1 MWLPKS
7 CSFGKRRVAARAA
20 GFTSHSEAARLYRA
34 RRSWAIASA
43 RMRDAIHVGAAPGRE
58 WSHAADRV
66 SRAWPAPTIAKASVL
81 NSRAFQ
87 RPGSSKFMRSTHENS
102 LKAALKACKGS
113 FISVGF
119 FSLFVNALMLVP
131 SFYMLQVYGRVVTSG
146 SITTLVMLTII
157 MTVLMVTMG
166 ALEWVRSRIMV
177 RLSTKLDVLLSRD
190 VYRASFKRALD
201 SGGMDASAQ
210 PLNDLTGLRQFLT
223 GNGLFAFF
231 DAPWLPVYIGVMFL
245 FHPWFGWVAIA
256 SAIVLLC
263 LAAVNEKLT
272 GKSIAEA
279 NKQNI
284 AASLYTTKNLRNAEV
299 IESMGML
306 HTLMGRWGQR
316 QKKVLQLQSEASDN
330 GGLVSNLSKT
340 FRMLV
345 QSLILG
351 LGAYLA
357 VKQEITPGLMI
368 AGSILLG
375 RALAPID
382 LMIGSWKG
390 FISARSQYSRLN
402 EILDLQQAEPQR
414 MSLPPPEG
422 HVLVENLVVSAPGSK
437 TPILKNIGFAVPAGS
452 VVGIIGPS
460 ASGKST
466 LARALLGV
474 WAPQHGVV
482 RLDGADIN
490 NWDKQELG
498 PYVGYLPQDI
508 ELFEGSISEN
518 IARFGEIDSE
528 KVIAAAKTAGVHE
541 MILQLPNGYDTVIG
555 SDGVNLS
562 GGQRQRVGLARAI
575 YGTPRL
581 IILDEP
587 NSNLDEVGERALAQ
601 AIQQIKATGATIFI
615 ITHRTSILAQ
625 LDRLLVMSA
634 GTIAMYGPRELVMAE
649 LNKQQQAAQQ
659 PVAHAAPSAAAART

>member
-1 MWLPKS
+1 
-7 CSFGKRRVAARAA
+7 
-20 GFTSHSEAARLYRA
+20 
-34 RRSWAIASA
+34 
-43 RMRDAIHVGAAPGRE
+43 MR
-58 WSHAADRV
+58 
-66 SRAWPAPTIAKASVL
+66 
-81 NSRAFQ
+81 N
-87 RPGSSKFMRSTHENS
+87 THENS

-113 FISVGF
+113 FLSVGL
-119 FSLFVNALMLVP
+119 FSFFVNALMLVP

-146 SITTLVMLTII
+146 SISTLVMLTLI

-166 ALEWVRSRIMV
+166 SLEWTRSRIMV
-177 RLSTKLDVLLSRD
+177 RVSTKLDVMLSRQ

-231 DAPWLPVYIGVMFL
+231 DAPWLPIYIGVMFL
-245 FHPWFGWVAIA
+245 FHPWFGWVAIG
-256 SAIVLLC
+256 SAIVLLI
-263 LAAVNEKLT
+263 LAFFNEKMT
-272 GKSIAEA
+272 GGPLAEA

-306 HTLMGRWGQR
+306 NTLMSRWALR
-316 QKKVLQLQSEASDN
+316 QKNVLLHQSIASDK
-330 GGLVSNLSKT
+330 GGTISSISKT
-340 FRMLV
+340 FRLLV

-357 VKQEITPGLMI
+357 VKQEISPGLMI

-382 LMIGSWKG
+382 LIIGSWKG
-390 FISARSQYSRLN
+390 FISARAQYARLN
-402 EILDLQQAEPQR
+402 EILDKQMEEPQR
-414 MSLPPPEG
+414 MPLPAPQG
-422 HVLVENLVVSAPGSK
+422 HILVENLIVNAPGSK
-437 TPILKNIGFAVPAGS
+437 SPIIKNIGFSVPAGC

-474 WAPQHGVV
+474 WTPQHGVV

-490 NWDKQELG
+490 NWDKDELG
-498 PYVGYLPQDI
+498 PHVGYLPQDI

-518 IARFGEIDSE
+518 IARFGTVNAEQ
-528 KVIAAAKTAGVHE
+528 VVAAAKTAGVHE
-541 MILQLPNGYDTVIG
+541 MILQLPEGYDTVIG

-575 YGTPRL
+575 YGLPRF
-581 IILDEP
+581 IVLDEP
-587 NSNLDEVGERALAQ
+587 NSNLDEVGERALAL

-615 ITHRTSILAQ
+615 ITHRTSILNQ
-625 LDRLLVMSA
+625 LDRLLVMQNGRISA
-634 GTIAMYGPRELVMAE
+634 YGPREQVMAE
-649 LNKQQQAAQQ
+649 LNAQQAAAQ
-659 PVAHAAPSAAAART
+659 PAPGPGATSARA

>member
-1 MWLPKS
+1 
-7 CSFGKRRVAARAA
+7 
-20 GFTSHSEAARLYRA
+20 
-34 RRSWAIASA
+34 
-43 RMRDAIHVGAAPGRE
+43 MRNAP
-58 WSHAADRV
+58 
-66 SRAWPAPTIAKASVL
+66 
-81 NSRAFQ
+81 
-87 RPGSSKFMRSTHENS
+87 ENS

-119 FSLFVNALMLVP
+119 FSFFVNMLMLVP

-146 SITTLVMLTII
+146 SITTLVMLTLI
-157 MTVLMVTMG
+157 MTVLVATMG
-166 ALEWVRSRIMV
+166 SLEWTRSRIMV
-177 RLSTKLDVLLSRD
+177 RLSTKLDVMLSRD

-231 DAPWLPVYIGVMFL
+231 DTPWLPVYIGVMFL
-245 FHPWFGWVAIA
+245 FHPWYGWIAIA
-256 SAIVLLC
+256 SALILLC

-272 GKSIAEA
+272 GKAIAEA

-306 HTLMGRWGQR
+306 NTLMERWGAR
-316 QKKVLQLQSEASDN
+316 QKKVLALQSNASDK
-330 GGLVSNLSKT
+330 GGMITSLSKT

-351 LGAYLA
+351 VGAYLA

-390 FISARSQYSRLN
+390 FISARSQYERLN
-402 EILDLQQAEPQR
+402 EILDKQQAEPQR
-414 MSLPPPEG
+414 MSLPAPQG
-422 HVLVENLVVSAPGSK
+422 NVLVENLVVSAPGSK
-437 TPILKNIGFAVPAGS
+437 APILKNISFAVQAGS

-490 NWDKQELG
+490 NWDKRELG
-498 PYVGYLPQDI
+498 PHVGYLPQDI
-508 ELFEGSISEN
+508 ELFEGTVSEN
-518 IARFGEIDSE
+518 IARFGEISSE
-528 KVIAAAKTAGVHE
+528 KVIQAARTAGVHE
-541 MILQLPNGYDTVIG
+541 MILQLPDGYDTVIG

-575 YGTPRL
+575 YGAPRL

-601 AIQQIKATGATIFI
+601 AIQEIKATGATIFI
-615 ITHRTSILAQ
+615 ITHRTSILSQ
-625 LDRLLVMSA
+625 LDRLLVLNGGAISL
-634 GTIAMYGPRELVMAE
+634 YGPRELVMAE

-659 PVAHAAPSAAAART
+659 KTVPAAPGVSSMRSEQR

>member
-1 MWLPKS
+1 
-7 CSFGKRRVAARAA
+7 
-20 GFTSHSEAARLYRA
+20 
-34 RRSWAIASA
+34 
-43 RMRDAIHVGAAPGRE
+43 MRNVR
-58 WSHAADRV
+58 
-66 SRAWPAPTIAKASVL
+66 
-81 NSRAFQ
+81 
-87 RPGSSKFMRSTHENS
+87 ENS
-102 LKAALKACKGS
+102 LKTALKACKGS
-113 FISVGF
+113 FLSVGF
-119 FSLFVNALMLVP
+119 FSFFVNALMLVP

-146 SITTLVMLTII
+146 SIPTLVMLTLI
-157 MTVLMVTMG
+157 MTILMGTMG
-166 ALEWVRSRIMV
+166 SLEWVRSRIMV
-177 RLSTKLDVLLSRD
+177 RLSTRLDVLLSRD
-190 VYRASFKRALD
+190 VYRASFKKALD

-231 DAPWLPVYIGVMFL
+231 DTPWLPVYIGVMFL
-245 FHPWFGWVAIA
+245 FHPWYGWFAIGC
-256 SAIVLLC
+256 AIVLLM
-263 LAAVNEKLT
+263 LAVVNEKLT
-272 GKSIAEA
+272 GKAIADA

-284 AASLYTTKNLRNAEV
+284 AANLHTNKNLRNAEV

-306 HTLMGRWGQR
+306 ETLMGRWGERQR
-316 QKKVLQLQSEASDN
+316 QVLLLQSQASDK
-330 GGLVSNLSKT
+330 GGMVTSFSKT
-340 FRMLV
+340 FRMLS

-351 LGAYLA
+351 IGAYLA

-390 FISARSQYSRLN
+390 FISARSQYARLN
-402 EILDLQQAEPQR
+402 EILDEQQAEPQR
-414 MSLPPPEG
+414 MSLPAPEG
-422 HVLVENLVVSAPGSK
+422 HVLVENLIVSAPGSK
-437 TPILKNIGFAVPAGS
+437 TPILKNISFAVPAGS
-452 VVGIIGPS
+452 VVGVIGPS

-490 NWDKQELG
+490 NWDKRELG

-518 IARFGEIDSE
+518 IARFREIEPD
-528 KVIAAAKTAGVHE
+528 KVIQAAKAAGVHE
-541 MILQLPNGYDTVIG
+541 MILQLPEGYDTVIG

-575 YGTPRL
+575 YGSPRL

-587 NSNLDEVGERALAQ
+587 NSNLDEVGERALAM
-601 AIQQIKATGATIFI
+601 AIQQLKASGATVFI

-625 LDRLLVMSA
+625 LDRLLVMSNGA
-634 GTIAMYGPRELVMAE
+634 IGLYGPRDKVMAE
-649 LNKQQQAAQQ
+649 LNKQQASAQKIAQ
-659 PVAHAAPSAAAART
+659 VTPGQSAARS

>member
-1 MWLPKS
+1 
-7 CSFGKRRVAARAA
+7 
-20 GFTSHSEAARLYRA
+20 
-34 RRSWAIASA
+34 
-43 RMRDAIHVGAAPGRE
+43 MRNA
-58 WSHAADRV
+58 
-66 SRAWPAPTIAKASVL
+66 
-81 NSRAFQ
+81 Q
-87 RPGSSKFMRSTHENS
+87 ENA
-102 LKAALKACKGS
+102 LKVALKACKGS

-119 FSLFVNALMLVP
+119 FSFFVNALMLVP

-146 SITTLVMLTII
+146 SISTLVMLTLI
-157 MTVLMVTMG
+157 MTLLMATMG
-166 ALEWVRSRIMV
+166 SLEWTRSRIMV
-177 RLSTKLDVLLSRD
+177 RLSTRLDVLLSRD

-231 DAPWLPVYIGVMFL
+231 DTPWLPVYIGVMFL
-245 FHPWFGWVAIA
+245 FHPWYGWFAVGCALI
-256 SAIVLLC
+256 LLC
-263 LAAVNEKLT
+263 LAVLNEKLT
-272 GKSIAEA
+272 GKAIGDA

-284 AASLYTTKNLRNAEV
+284 AANLYTNKNLRNAEV

-306 HTLMGRWGQR
+306 ETLMGRWGTRQR
-316 QKKVLQLQSEASDN
+316 QMLLLQSQASDK
-330 GGLVSNLSKT
+330 GGMITSFSKT

-390 FISARSQYSRLN
+390 FIAARSQYARLN
-402 EILDLQQAEPQR
+402 EILDQQQAEPER
-414 MSLPPPEG
+414 MSLPAPEG
-422 HVLVENLVVSAPGSK
+422 NILVENLIVGAPGSK
-437 TPILKNIGFAVPAGS
+437 TPILKNISFAVPAGS
-452 VVGIIGPS
+452 VVGVIGPS

-490 NWDKQELG
+490 NWDKRELG

-518 IARFGEIDSE
+518 IARFRDVEPD
-528 KVIAAAKTAGVHE
+528 KVIRAAKTAGVHE
-541 MILQLPNGYDTVIG
+541 MILQLPEGYDTVIG
-555 SDGVNLS
+555 TGGINLS

-575 YGTPRL
+575 YGNPRL

-601 AIQQIKATGATIFI
+601 AIQQLKETGATIFV
-615 ITHRTSILAQ
+615 ITHRTSILTQ
-625 LDRLLVMSA
+625 LDRLLVMSN
-634 GTIAMYGPRELVMAE
+634 GTIGLYGPRDKVMAE
-649 LNKQQQAAQQ
+649 LNKQQLSAQQ
-659 PVAHAAPSAAAART
+659 KIAQVAPGASSARS